1 VRAATVLALGLVLG
15 CLGCGGSNDAASTT
29 LSTAPSGSLQALWQ
43 QRPGEDVGLVFG
55 TNDYAPGPVRV
66 SFLVVDHRAKAI
78 LRPTAR
84 VWLSRGLDKAPFRTG
99 TATLEDIGGGQKIYV
114 TTLDIGTPG
123 TYWLLAEPVGGYK
136 IQGAGNVVVQDESK
150 SPALG
155 ADAFPSKNPTLDDAP
170 AEQIT
175 TARPPDT
182 ELLRTSVK
190 HALDRHD
197 PFVVVF
203 ATPKYCQ
210 SRTCGPVVGI
220 VDKVRKRFASSP
232 VKFIHVEV
240 YEGNNPAL
248 GENRWFKEWKLQSE
262 PWVFLVGRD
271 GKIKAKFEGPVSERE
286 LGDAVSEF
294 LT

>member
-1 VRAATVLALGLVLG
+1 M
-15 CLGCGGSNDAASTT
+15 
-29 LSTAPSGSLQALWQ
+29 
-43 QRPGEDVGLVFG
+43 FG

-66 SFLVVDHRAKAI
+66 SFLVVTHRARSVE
-78 LRPTAR
+78 RPTAR
-84 VWLSRGLDKAPFRTG
+84 VWLSRGLNQKPFRTG
-99 TATLEDIGGGQKIYV
+99 TARLEAIGGGQKIYV
-114 TTLDIGTPG
+114 TRLDVPSAG
-123 TYWLLAEPVGGYK
+123 TYWLLAEPVGGAKK
-136 IQGAGNVVVQDESK
+136 IQGVGNVVVQKDSR

-155 ADAFPSKNPTLDDAP
+155 DDAFPSKNPTLDDAP

-182 ELLRTSVK
+182 ELLRTSIK
-190 HALDRHD
+190 NALDRHE

-220 VDKVRKRFASSP
+220 VERVGERFASTS
-232 VKFIHVEV
+232 VRFIHVEV

-262 PWVFLVGRD
+262 PWVFLVGPD
-271 GKIKAKFEGPVSERE
+271 GKIKARFEGPVSERE

>member
-1 VRAATVLALGLVLG
+1 M
-15 CLGCGGSNDAASTT
+15 
-29 LSTAPSGSLQALWQ
+29 
-43 QRPGEDVGLVFG
+43 FG

-66 SFLVVDHRAKAI
+66 SFLVVDHRARAI

-99 TATLEDIGGGQKIYV
+99 TAKLEDIGGGQKVYV

-150 SPALG
+150 SPAIG
-155 ADAFPSKNPTLDDAP
+155 AEAFPSKNPTLDDAP

-190 HALDRHD
+190 DALDRHE

-220 VDKVRKRFASSP
+220 VDDVRKRFAASP

-271 GKIKAKFEGPVSERE
+271 GKIKAKFEGPVSARE
-286 LGDAVSEF
+286 LVAAVSEF

>member
-1 VRAATVLALGLVLG
+1 VLS
-15 CLGCGGSNDAASTT
+15 CLGCGSNDAASTT
-29 LSTAPSGSLQALWQ
+29 PSATTAARPGSLQALM

-66 SFLVVDHRAKAI
+66 SFLVVDHRAKVI

-84 VWLSRGLDKAPFRTG
+84 VWLSRGLDKTPFRTG
-99 TATLEDIGGGQKIYV
+99 TAKLEDIGGGQKIYV
-114 TTLDIGTPG
+114 TNLDIQKPG
-123 TYWLLAEPVGGYK
+123 TYWLLAEPVGGSK
-136 IQGAGNVVVQDESK
+136 IQGVGNVVVPDESK
-150 SPALG
+150 SPAIG
-155 ADAFPSKNPTLDDAP
+155 SDAFPSKNPTLDDAP
-170 AEQIT
+170 ADRIT
-175 TARPPDT
+175 TANPPDT

-190 HALDRHD
+190 GALDAHE

-203 ATPKYCQ
+203 ATPKFCQ

-220 VDKVRKRFASSP
+220 VQKVQKRFASSP

>member
-1 VRAATVLALGLVLG
+1 LALGLVLS
-15 CLGCGGSNDAASTT
+15 CVGCGGSNDAAPAPTT
-29 LSTAPSGSLQALWQ
+29 SSTAPPGSLQALW

-66 SFLVVDHRAKAI
+66 SFLVVNHRARAI

-99 TATLEDIGGGQKIYV
+99 TARLEDIGGGQKIYV
-114 TTLDIGTPG
+114 TTLEIPKPG
-123 TYWLLAEPVGGYK
+123 TYWLLAEPVGGSK
-136 IQGAGNVVVQDESK
+136 IQAVGNVVVADESK
-150 SPALG
+150 SPAIG
-155 ADAFPSKNPTLDDAP
+155 SQAFPSKNPTLDDAP

-175 TARPPDT
+175 TANPPDT

-190 HALDRHD
+190 EALDRHE

-220 VDKVRKRFASSP
+220 VDRVRKRFASTP

-262 PWVFLVGRD
+262 PWVFLVGSD

>member
-1 VRAATVLALGLVLG
+1 VRAATVLAVGLVLS
-15 CLGCGGSNDAASTT
+15 CLGCGSNDAASTT
-29 LSTAPSGSLQALWQ
+29 PSTAAPPGSLQALW

-66 SFLVVDHRAKAI
+66 SFLVVTHRARSVE
-78 LRPTAR
+78 RPTAR
-84 VWLSRGLDKAPFRTG
+84 VWLSRGLNEKPFRTG
-99 TATLEDIGGGQKIYV
+99 TARLEDIGGGQKIYV
-114 TTLDIGTPG
+114 TKLDVPSPG
-123 TYWLLAEPVGGYK
+123 TYWLLAEPVGGAKK
-136 IQGAGNVVVQDESK
+136 IQGVGNVVVQTDSR
-150 SPALG
+150 SPELG
-155 ADAFPSKNPTLDDAP
+155 DDAFPSKNPTLDDAP

-182 ELLRTSVK
+182 ELLRSSIK
-190 HALDRHD
+190 DALDRHE

-220 VDKVRKRFASSP
+220 VERVGKRFESTP
-232 VKFIHVEV
+232 VRFIHVEV

-271 GKIKAKFEGPVSERE
+271 GKIKARFEGPVSERE

>member
-1 VRAATVLALGLVLG
+1 VRAATVLAVGLVLS
-15 CLGCGGSNDAASTT
+15 CLGCGSNDAASTT
-29 LSTAPSGSLQALWQ
+29 PSTAAPPGSLQALW

-66 SFLVVDHRAKAI
+66 SFLVVTQRARSI
-78 LRPTAR
+78 ERPTAR

-99 TATLEDIGGGQKIYV
+99 SARLEDIGGGQHIYV
-114 TTLDIGTPG
+114 TTLDVPEPG
-123 TYWLLAEPVGGYK
+123 TYWLLAEPVGGAK
-136 IQGAGNVVVQDESK
+136 RIQGVGNVVVASESK

-170 AEQIT
+170 AEEIT

-182 ELLRTSVK
+182 ELLRTSIK
-190 HALDRHD
+190 SALDAHE

-210 SRTCGPVVGI
+210 SRTCGPVVGV
-220 VDKVRKRFASSP
+220 VDRVRKRFASTP

-248 GENRWFKEWKLQSE
+248 GENRWFMEWKLQSE
-262 PWVFLVGRD
+262 PWVFIVGRD

-286 LGDAVSEF
+286 LGEAVSEF

>member
-1 VRAATVLALGLVLG
+1 VRAATVLAVGLVLS
-15 CLGCGGSNDAASTT
+15 CLGCGSNDAASTT
-29 LSTAPSGSLQALWQ
+29 PSTAAPPGSLQALW

-66 SFLVVDHRAKAI
+66 SFLVVTHRARSVE
-78 LRPTAR
+78 RPTAR
-84 VWLSRGLDKAPFRTG
+84 VWLSRGLNQKPFRSG
-99 TATLEDIGGGQKIYV
+99 TARLEDIGGGQKIYV
-114 TTLDIGTPG
+114 TKLDVPSAG
-123 TYWLLAEPVGGYK
+123 TYWLLAEPVGGATK
-136 IQGAGNVVVQDESK
+136 IQGVGNVVVQKDSR

-155 ADAFPSKNPTLDDAP
+155 DDAFPSKNPTLDDAP

-182 ELLRTSVK
+182 ELLRTSIK
-190 HALDRHD
+190 DALDRHE

-220 VDKVRKRFASSP
+220 VERVGERFASTP
-232 VKFIHVEV
+232 VRFIHVEV

-271 GKIKAKFEGPVSERE
+271 GKIKGRFEGPVSERE

>member
-1 VRAATVLALGLVLG
+1 M
-15 CLGCGGSNDAASTT
+15 
-29 LSTAPSGSLQALWQ
+29 
-43 QRPGEDVGLVFG
+43 FG
-55 TNDYAPGPVRV
+55 TNDYEPGPVRV
-66 SFLVVDHRAKAI
+66 SFLVVTQRARSI
-78 LRPTAR
+78 ERPTAR
-84 VWLSRGLDKAPFRTG
+84 VWLSRGLDQKPFVTG
-99 TATLEDIGGGQKIYV
+99 TARLEDIGGGQKIYV
-114 TTLDIGTPG
+114 TKLDVPSAG
-123 TYWLLAEPVGGYK
+123 TYWLLAEPVGGAKK
-136 IQGAGNVVVQDESK
+136 IQGVGNVVVQKDSR

-155 ADAFPSKNPTLDDAP
+155 DDAFPSKNPTLDDAP

-182 ELLRTSVK
+182 ELLRTSIK
-190 HALDRHD
+190 DALDKHE

-220 VDKVRKRFASSP
+220 VDRVRKRFASTP
-232 VKFIHVEV
+232 VRFIHVEV

-286 LGDAVSEF
+286 LGDAVSEL

>member
-1 VRAATVLALGLVLG
+1 VRAATVLAVGLVLS
-15 CLGCGGSNDAASTT
+15 CLGCGSNDAASTT
-29 LSTAPSGSLQALWQ
+29 PSTAASPGSLQALW

-66 SFLVVDHRAKAI
+66 SFLVVTHRARSVE
-78 LRPTAR
+78 RPTAR
-84 VWLSRGLDKAPFRTG
+84 VWLSRGLNQKPFRSG
-99 TATLEDIGGGQKIYV
+99 TARLEDIGGGQKIYV
-114 TTLDIGTPG
+114 TKLDVPSAG
-123 TYWLLAEPVGGYK
+123 TYWLLAEPVGGTTK
-136 IQGAGNVVVQDESK
+136 IQGVGNVVVQKDSR

-155 ADAFPSKNPTLDDAP
+155 DDAFPSKNPTLDDAP

-182 ELLRTSVK
+182 ELLRTSIKDAV
-190 HALDRHD
+190 DRHE

-220 VDKVRKRFASSP
+220 VERVGERFASTP
-232 VKFIHVEV
+232 VRFIHVEV

-271 GKIKAKFEGPVSERE
+271 GKIKARFEGPVSERE